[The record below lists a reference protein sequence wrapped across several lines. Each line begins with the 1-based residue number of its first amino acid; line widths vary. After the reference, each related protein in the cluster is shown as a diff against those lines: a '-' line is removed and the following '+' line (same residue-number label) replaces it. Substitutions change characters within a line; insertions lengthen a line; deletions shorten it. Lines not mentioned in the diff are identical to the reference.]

1 MIIDKKDFQEI
12 GKKLQEYETNRD
24 LVIKK
29 SRDIIKI
36 SKQIIYSVHRNEL
49 NEELIKKIKQEK
61 TKLEKDLKK
70 YPGLYF
76 EGSFKVAIQEYVEA
90 LLYFYFVKNKKIA
103 TMKELSVD
111 FKYYL
116 LGLCDLT
123 GELFRR
129 AIHSATNNKTKEVFQ
144 IKNTVEEIYG
154 TMLKF
159 DIS

>member
-90 LLYFYFVKNKKIA
+90 LLYFYFVKNKNSNYERIK
-103 TMKELSVD
+103 
-111 FKYYL
+111 
-116 LGLCDLT
+116 C
-123 GELFRR
+123 R
-129 AIHSATNNKTKEVFQ
+129 FQ
-144 IKNTVEEIYG
+144 ILPFRTLRFNWRIIQKSYSQRNKQQNKGSFSNKKHSRRNLWDNVEI
-154 TMLKF
+154 
-159 DIS
+159 